1 MLLCLPLNSLES
13 SILACMEETDYSH
26 AADYIHW
33 DQSSSL
39 AGIGEPEEGHAD
51 HMYWDAAAMA
61 VSVFQTKYQR
71 LGRRGSNILGAVA
84 FVIGA
89 ALQV

>member
-1 MLLCLPLNSLES
+1 
-13 SILACMEETDYSH
+13 
-26 AADYIHW
+26 
-33 DQSSSL
+33 
-39 AGIGEPEEGHAD
+39 
-51 HMYWDAAAMA
+51 MYWDAAAMA
-61 VSVFQTKYQR
+61 VSVFQTMYQR